1 MSGRNL
7 ILIAIVL
14 GLSAAFFIARF
25 LNIGISG
32 VNTSPVIVATQDIHP
47 GNPINSNQIKIVN
60 WPSQIIQKN
69 FLNDSKFV
77 INRISRQT
85 IYSGQPIVDFMLV
98 SPNSKGGLSS
108 MIADGKRAI
117 TVRVN
122 EVIAVAGFVF
132 PGSYV
137 DVLVNIKNA
146 NGNYFSKTVL
156 SKVKILAVAQET
168 EANTKKPK
176 IVNAVT
182 LELTPKESELLDV
195 ARSSGNLSLS
205 LRNEFDQSTEI
216 SSGTNFNELLTIGKS
231 QNSEKDKISISNY
244 TTTSDN
250 TNKVEIYKGNFKSE
264 N

>member
-7 ILIAIVL
+7 IILAIVL

-32 VNTSPVIVATQDIHP
+32 LNTKPVIVAIEDISP
-47 GNPINSNQIKIVN
+47 GRPINLNQVKLVN
-60 WPSQIIQKN
+60 WPNQITQKN
-69 FLNDSKFV
+69 FLGDTKSV
-77 INRISRQT
+77 INRISRQA
-85 IYSGQPIVDFMLV
+85 IYAGQPIVDTMLV
-98 SPNSKGGLSS
+98 SSDSKGGLSS

-122 EVIAVAGFVF
+122 EVIAVAGFVL

-137 DVLVNIKNA
+137 DVLVNIKNS

-176 IVNAVT
+176 VVNAVT

-216 SSGTNFNELLTIGKS
+216 SSGTNFNELLVIGKPH
-231 QNSEKDKISISNY
+231 NSEKENFSTI
-244 TTTSDN
+244 N
-250 TNKVEIYKGNFKSE
+250 TGVNRVEIFKGNVKSE

>member
-7 ILIAIVL
+7 IFLAIAL
-14 GLSAAFFIARF
+14 GLSATFFIARF
-25 LNIGISG
+25 LNVGISG
-32 VNTSPVIVATQDIHP
+32 VNTIPVIVATQDISP
-47 GNPINSNQIKIVN
+47 GNLINSNQIKVVN
-60 WPSQIIQKN
+60 WPSQIVQES

-77 INRISRQT
+77 INRISRQA

-108 MIADGKRAI
+108 MIAEGKRAI

-137 DVLVNIKNA
+137 DVLVNIKNS
-146 NGNYFSKTVL
+146 NGKDFSKTVL

-168 EANTKKPK
+168 ETDTKKPK

-205 LRNEFDQSTEI
+205 LRNEFDQSSEI
-216 SSGTNFNELLTIGKS
+216 SSGTDFSELLTIGKS
-231 QNSEKDKISISNY
+231 QNSEKEKFSNSN
-244 TTTSDN
+244 TTSTSNN
-250 TNKVEIYKGNFKSE
+250 TNRVEIYKGNFKSE